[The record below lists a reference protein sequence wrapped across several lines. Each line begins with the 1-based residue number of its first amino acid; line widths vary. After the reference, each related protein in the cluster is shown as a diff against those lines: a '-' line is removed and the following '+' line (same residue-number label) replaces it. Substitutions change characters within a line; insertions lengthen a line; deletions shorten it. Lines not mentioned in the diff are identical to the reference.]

1 MPPKPSG
8 KTETTMEWLAKSM
21 GFVDMVCC
29 YSYSEQQIY
38 SEETPFP
45 ADSGSNYVTLSPS
58 WTVDDNSI
66 LEHNHESKYLANQ
79 GKIGHSVHETRYPH
93 KGRGGKENSPGRSV
107 STRSTVTTATTT
119 TVVTSCRTRA
129 GSADNSIASLSS
141 DPRVPQHI
149 HSRRPHNDLAGD
161 RRKTQKPEQIY
172 CHSHSDGEIYEP
184 HKLIPVN
191 SRSFPGIPFNSATEG
206 YPVLK

>member
-1 MPPKPSG
+1 
-8 KTETTMEWLAKSM
+8 MEWLAKSI

-38 SEETPFP
+38 SEETPFQ
-45 ADSGSNYVTLSPS
+45 ADSRSNFLTQSPS
-58 WTVDDNSI
+58 WNVDGNSI
-66 LEHNHESKYLANQ
+66 LEHHQESKYLSNH
-79 GKIGHSVHETRYPH
+79 GKIGHSAHEERYPH

-129 GSADNSIASLSS
+129 GSTDNSIASLSS
-141 DPRVPQHI
+141 DRRVPQHI
-149 HSRRPHNDLAGD
+149 HSRRSQNDAAGD
-161 RRKTQKPEQIY
+161 GRTRRKPEQIY

-184 HKLIPVN
+184 HKLMPVN
-191 SRSFPGIPFNSATEG
+191 SRSFPDVSFNSATEG

>member
-8 KTETTMEWLAKSM
+8 KTESTIEWLAKSI

-38 SEETPFP
+38 SEETPFRT
-45 ADSGSNYVTLSPS
+45 DSRSNFVTQSPS
-58 WTVDDNSI
+58 WNVDDNSI
-66 LEHNHESKYLANQ
+66 LEHHQESRYLANQ
-79 GKIGHSVHETRYPH
+79 GKIGHSAHEASYPY

-129 GSADNSIASLSS
+129 GSADNSVASVLS
-141 DPRVPQHI
+141 DRVPQHI
-149 HSRRPHNDLAGD
+149 HSRRSQNDLAGD
-161 RRKTQKPEQIY
+161 RRNTQKPEQIY

-184 HKLIPVN
+184 HQLLPVN
-191 SRSFPGIPFNSATEG
+191 SRSFPGVPFNSATEG